1 MSGLRRNESN
11 RFLRDPGG
19 SERLIGLQEAA
30 EILELAEEDV
40 RIFVSEGKIP
50 AYKIGGE
57 FLRFRKGQVEALR
70 SRLRL
75 LKHQSTPIYHLIP
88 PKPLSKARYSLFD
101 RIRDFLYFNDF
112 YILASVLIA
121 LLLAVILIKK

>member
-1 MSGLRRNESN
+1 M
-11 RFLRDPGG
+11 RDPDS
-19 SERLIGLQEAA
+19 SERLISLQEAA
-30 EILELAEEDV
+30 EILELTEEDV

-75 LKHQSTPIYHLIP
+75 LKHQSIPIYHLTP
-88 PKPLSKARYSLFD
+88 PGPLTKARYSLFD
-101 RIRDFLYFNDF
+101 RVRDFLYFNDF
-112 YILASVLIA
+112 YILAFVLIA